1 MNCRLRPSVGD
12 GELDGLITMS
22 LSGDILEKVEEQEQ
36 SPAAAPASCE
46 LQLPGGIARDLSPL
60 PDFKPLLP
68 KCRAGFDPST
78 ELDDEGGDAE
88 TNGNASEHWPAN
100 GSASGA
106 ATVKGGA
113 TTRAND
119 ARCCRHRRELRGDGW
134 KWLCGGDWEGGC
146 GGGGPG
152 GRGRGRW

>member
-1 MNCRLRPSVGD
+1 MKYNS
-12 GELDGLITMS
+12 
-22 LSGDILEKVEEQEQ
+22 QE
-36 SPAAAPASCE
+36 ASRG
-46 LQLPGGIARDLSPL
+46 PRPL
-60 PDFKPLLP
+60 PDLKALLP
-68 KCRAGFDPST
+68 KSRAGFDPST

-88 TNGNASEHWPAN
+88 ANCNASEHWPAN

-106 ATVKGGA
+106 AAVKGGA

-119 ARCCRHRRELRGDGW
+119 ARCCRHRRELRGGW

-146 GGGGPG
+146 GGGGGGGGPG